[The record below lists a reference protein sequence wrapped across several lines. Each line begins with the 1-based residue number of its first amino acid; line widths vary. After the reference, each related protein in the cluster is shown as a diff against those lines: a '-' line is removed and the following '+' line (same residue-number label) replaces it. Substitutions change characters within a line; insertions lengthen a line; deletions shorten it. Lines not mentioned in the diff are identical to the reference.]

1 MEILPKLK
9 EYINNNRGS
18 LPPITDPDE
27 PLQIDS
33 LGLIRLIAFLENE
46 FGYRI
51 EDEEMTADN
60 FETLRH
66 IGQLLATKTPT
77 GPTPEAKLSR
87 GGGTLGTL
95 TVVLATGVVLL
106 LNPGGSARGSML
118 VPKLQNKPSVRV
130 WKARRATRR
139 TPWAN
144 VPTSEL
150 AQGE

>member
-1 MEILPKLK
+1 MSASCPPRASAVRRPGVTGNLIMEILPELK
-9 EYINNNRGS
+9 EYINNNCGS
-18 LPPITDPDE
+18 LPPITDLDE

-77 GPTPEAKLSR
+77 GPTPEAKLPR
-87 GGGTLGTL
+87 
-95 TVVLATGVVLL
+95 A
-106 LNPGGSARGSML
+106 GGSSG
-118 VPKLQNKPSVRV
+118 
-130 WKARRATRR
+130 
-139 TPWAN
+139 
-144 VPTSEL
+144 L
-150 AQGE
+150 ASPD